1 MIYEASRWL
10 ASIAS
15 LNFITLIAISS
26 EISMV
31 FRTDITI
38 GTLCESRNWLLS
50 TEGCVSAF
58 WLNDYPPH
66 RLPQT
71 CNNRNALSSLE
82 CLTALALGKGTL
94 PQSNGP
100 SGTIVCGLASAIDS
114 AFVTAVFLWSRPLPR
129 SAHLGQ
135 KMSPFLWPFCW
146 Q

>member
-1 MIYEASRWL
+1 M
-10 ASIAS
+10 
-15 LNFITLIAISS
+15 
-26 EISMV
+26 
-31 FRTDITI
+31 
-38 GTLCESRNWLLS
+38 LS

-66 RLPQT
+66 RLPQA
-71 CNNRNALSSLE
+71 CNNRNTLSSLE

-100 SGTIVCGLASAIDS
+100 AGTIVCGLASAIDS
-114 AFVTAVFLWSRPLPR
+114 AFVTAVFLWSRPLPG

-146 Q
+146 QYPPPPTARLATRHVAK